1 MHTELLAP
9 AALGLLPV
17 IVFLL
22 MLLALDSYKLVR
34 LRLVV
39 AVLAAGAATAFIGMQ
54 LNGFVA
60 DLLDL
65 SFSQLTRYVAPV
77 VEESLK
83 AAVIVVLLRTN
94 RVGFLIDA
102 AICGFAVG
110 TGFAAVENLWY
121 LQLLPAANAGVWL
134 LRGFGT
140 AIMHGGASA
149 LFAIVTL
156 ALLERHGRIRAHTV
170 LPGLLIAIALHSVY
184 NHFFLSPFL
193 STVGILLVLP
203 PLLYYAFQRSERAVG
218 DWVGRGFD
226 SDTDMLELIDSDRF
240 DDSPVGRY
248 LASLKGK
255 LDGPVV
261 ADVFCYLRLHTELA
275 LRAKGQL
282 MLRES
287 GFVAPPDP
295 DTRAK
300 LDELGYLRKSIGRT
314 MLLAVHQHLRMSHK
328 ELWQI
333 TMAR

>member
-1 MHTELLAP
+1 
-9 AALGLLPV
+9 
-17 IVFLL
+17 

-39 AVLAAGAATAFIGMQ
+39 AVLVAGALAAVLGMQ
-54 LNGFVA
+54 VNGVIAERF
-60 DLLDL
+60 DL
-65 SFSQLTRYVAPV
+65 SFAQLTRYVAPP
-77 VEESLK
+77 VEETLK
-83 AAVIVVLLRTN
+83 AAIVVVLLGTN

-110 TGFAAVENLWY
+110 TGFSVVENLWY
-121 LQLLPAANAGVWL
+121 LQLLPDAGLGVWL
-134 LRGFGT
+134 VRGFGT
-140 AIMHGGASA
+140 ALMHGGASA
-149 LFAIVTL
+149 LFAILTL
-156 ALLERHGRIRAHTV
+156 ALLERHGRLRARTL
-170 LPGLLIAIALHSVY
+170 LPGLLVATALHSAF

-203 PLLYYAFQRSERAVG
+203 PLLAYAFQRSERAVG

-226 SDTDMLELIDSDRF
+226 SDTDMLDLIDSDRF

-282 MLRES
+282 ILRES
-287 GFVAPPDP
+287 GFVTPPDP
-295 DTRAK
+295 ETRAK
-300 LDELGYLRKSIGRT
+300 LGELGYLRKSIGRT
-314 MLLAVHQHLRMSHK
+314 MLIAIHQHLRMSHK